1 MKLVEILDA
10 IKAENGI
17 GSNGELARF
26 LGTDVRRIG
35 EYYAGKRTPID
46 EDYPRIAEK
55 AHMTAGQLWEAV
67 QIEKKKDSEA
77 ARVWENYMKRLGG
90 IAAYVLITLCVTVT
104 MLVTLTPGNASAATV
119 SGGKTLYYV
128 K

>member
-17 GSNGELARF
+17 ESNGELARF

-35 EYYAGKRTPID
+35 EYYSGKRTPID

-77 ARVWENYMKRLGG
+77 SRVWENYMKRLGG
-90 IAAYVLITLCVTVT
+90 IAASVLITLCVTVT
-104 MLVTLTPGNASAATV
+104 TLVTLTPGDASAATV
-119 SGGKTLYYV
+119 SGGNALYYV